1 MQSRRR
7 FLSSLAGLPAVA
19 MGACAGPQPDPRSAI
34 ARAPEVARATSAAGG
49 RSVILI
55 EMFGGNDGLNTL
67 IPYRDPA
74 YKSLRPTLAIPAADT
89 IPVSDDAALH
99 PGLRPL
105 LALWERGEMA
115 AVRGIGMADPNRSHF
130 RAQEIWETASDSGE
144 VVTEGWIARALNEH
158 PRFGSQRSD
167 AEAVVIGSGSQGAV
181 LGRNARIVAMND
193 PRQYLHAA
201 ERLTEPSLVAS
212 TPALAHLM
220 KTQEDALSTAATL
233 RAKIQRNRAPARK
246 MPGSTI
252 GRSAGHAIALLEAGI
267 DVPVFKMTLPGFDTH
282 AGQLQRH
289 DQLLKQLA
297 ECVAALRGNLA
308 DMGRWDETL
317 IVAYSEFG
325 RRTNENA
332 SGGTDHG
339 TAGVAFLFGGQV
351 AGGLH
356 GQQPSLDALVDRDLV
371 FAVDYRRLYATLLAG
386 WWGQRENFLTRRGH
400 APLPLFRARAAA

>member
-1 MQSRRR
+1 MHSRRR
-7 FLSSLAGLPAVA
+7 FLSTLAGLPIA
-19 MGACAGPQPDPRSAI
+19 MAGGCAAPDPRRAI
-34 ARAPEVARATSAAGG
+34 ARAPDVVKATSAAGG
-49 RSVILI
+49 RSMILI
-55 EMFGGNDGLNTL
+55 ELFGGNDGLNTL

-74 YKSLRPTLAIPAADT
+74 YKALRPSLAIPVADA
-89 IPVSDDAALH
+89 IPVSDEAAFH
-99 PGLRPL
+99 PALRPL
-105 LALWERGEMA
+105 LALWEQGEMA

-144 VVTEGWIARALNEH
+144 VVPEGWIARALNEH
-158 PRFGSQRSD
+158 PRFRSQRSD
-167 AEAVVIGSGSQGAV
+167 AEAVVIGAGSQGAV

-220 KTQEDALSTAATL
+220 KTQQDALSTAATL
-233 RAKIQRNRAPARK
+233 RTKIQRTRVPARK
-246 MPGSTI
+246 MPGSSI
-252 GRSAGHAIALLEAGI
+252 GRSAGHAIALLEAGV
-267 DVPVFKMTLPGFDTH
+267 DVPVFKMTLAGFDTH
-282 AGQLQRH
+282 AGQLQRQ

-297 ECVAALRGNLA
+297 ECIAALRGNLA
-308 DMGRWDETL
+308 DMGLWNDTL

-325 RRTNENA
+325 RRVNENA

-351 AGGLH
+351 AGGLY

-371 FAVDYRRLYATLLAG
+371 FALDYRRIYATLLAG
-386 WWGQRENFLTRRGH
+386 WWGQGDNFLTQRGH
-400 APLPLFRARAAA
+400 APQALFRGRAAA